1 MVQVDAVV
9 VRRKLVGETS
19 MLKRIVSACAALLAG
34 LALAGPA
41 AAWSEA
47 AHRTIADVA
56 SARLT
61 PEARR
66 AVDRLLADRALLAE
80 TGCPSATL
88 ADAAVFVDCIDGIR
102 RFNNLRRLHYEEAP
116 LCGVPDKANFCKNGE
131 CASEAVKRAAAVL
144 SDPLALPADKLFA
157 LQQLAHFIGD
167 IHQPLD
173 MVDNRDDRGADIR
186 VSLPGSSDRRLNLN
200 GVWAETLPA
209 LAVGSGELGARFIE
223 PLAANNEAAW
233 GRGSVDEWATE
244 TRLLARAVYERLPE
258 RPECGRRPRNVE
270 VLDRSYVLSGV
281 NTVRE
286 QLAKAGL
293 RLATVLNATLR

>member
-1 MVQVDAVV
+1 M
-9 VRRKLVGETS
+9 S
-19 MLKRIVSACAALLAG
+19 KRILSACVALFAG

-41 AAWSEA
+41 GAWSEP
-47 AHRTIADVA
+47 AHRTIAEIA
-56 SARLT
+56 YPRLT

-66 AVDRLLADRALLAE
+66 AVDRLLADGSLLAE
-80 TGCPSATL
+80 AGCPSATL
-88 ADAAVFVDCIDGIR
+88 ADAAVFVDCVDGIR

-116 LCGVPDKANFCKNGE
+116 LCGVPNKADFCKNGE

-144 SDPLALPADKLFA
+144 ADPAALPGDKLFA

-167 IHQPLD
+167 LHQPLE

-186 VSLPGSSDRRLNLN
+186 VSLPGSSDRRLNLH
-200 GVWAETLPA
+200 GVWDSTLPA

-223 PLAANNEAAW
+223 PLAADNETAW
-233 GRGSVDEWATE
+233 SRGGVDEWAEE

-258 RPECGRRPRNVE
+258 RPECGRRLRNVA
-270 VLDRSYVLSGV
+270 VLDRGYVLSGV
-281 NTVRE
+281 ANVRE

-293 RLATVLNATLR
+293 RLAAVLNATLR

>member
-1 MVQVDAVV
+1 
-9 VRRKLVGETS
+9 
-19 MLKRIVSACAALLAG
+19 MLKRLMSAGAALFLG
-34 LALAGPA
+34 LAMAGPA

-47 AHRTIADVA
+47 AHRTIADIA
-56 SARLT
+56 YAHLT

-66 AVDRLLADRALLAE
+66 AVDRLLADGSLLAE

-88 ADAAVFVDCIDGIR
+88 SDASVFVDCVDGIR
-102 RFNNLRRLHYEEAP
+102 RYNSLKPLHFEEAP
-116 LCGVPDKANFCKNGE
+116 LCGVPNKADFCKNGQ

-144 SDPLALPADKLFA
+144 ADPASLPADRLFA
-157 LQQLAHFIGD
+157 LQQLAHFMGD

-209 LAVGSGELGARFIE
+209 LAVGSGELGARFIA

-233 GRGSVDEWATE
+233 VRGDVDAWAEE

-270 VLDRSYVLSGV
+270 VLDRGYVLSGV

-293 RLATVLNATLR
+293 RLAALLNGVLR

>member
-1 MVQVDAVV
+1 
-9 VRRKLVGETS
+9 
-19 MLKRIVSACAALLAG
+19 MLKRILSACAALLGG

-47 AHRTIADVA
+47 AHRTIADIA
-56 SARLT
+56 YPRLT

-66 AVDRLLADRALLAE
+66 AVDRLLADSALLAE
-80 TGCPSATL
+80 TGCPSGTL
-88 ADAAVFVDCIDGIR
+88 SDAAVFVDCVDGIR
-102 RFNNLRRLHYEEAP
+102 RYNSLRPLHFEEAP
-116 LCGVPDKANFCKNGE
+116 LCGVPNKADFCKNGQ
-131 CASEAVKRAAAVL
+131 CASEAVKRAAAL
-144 SDPLALPADKLFA
+144 LADPAALPADKLFA

-167 IHQPLD
+167 LHQPLD

-186 VSLPGSSDRRLNLN
+186 VSLPGSSDRRLNLH
-200 GVWAETLPA
+200 GVWENTLPA

-223 PLAANNEAAW
+223 PLAADNESAW
-233 GRGSVDEWATE
+233 GRGSVDQWADE

-270 VLDRSYVLSGV
+270 ILDRGYVLSGV

-293 RLATVLNATLR
+293 RLATVLNASLR